1 MAIVVPRVL
10 INAGA
15 AAYTRL
21 EAGDYWRMLRGG
33 VLQALFS
40 RTLTVMKYLAC
51 EIGALS
57 VRIVLSD
64 AVGSDSPSVDK
75 FRTGAV
81 ATG

>member
-10 INAGA
+10 MNAGA
-15 AAYTRL
+15 AAYTRF

-57 VRIVLSD
+57 VWLVLSGCSEFRLSVGQLIQNPD
-64 AVGSDSPSVDK
+64 ASE
-75 FRTGAV
+75 
-81 ATG
+81 